1 MVQVLTHLLRGRHHI
16 SLCDPVLQV
25 LHLSAQQEVM
35 VGVVQF
41 LPAVL
46 CQLLQACVLLIY
58 LALPPYDLLPER

>member
-1 MVQVLTHLLRGRHHI
+1 MVQVLSHLLRGRHNVF
-16 SLCDPVLQV
+16 LCNPVFQV

-58 LALPPYDLLPER
+58 LTLPPYDLLPER